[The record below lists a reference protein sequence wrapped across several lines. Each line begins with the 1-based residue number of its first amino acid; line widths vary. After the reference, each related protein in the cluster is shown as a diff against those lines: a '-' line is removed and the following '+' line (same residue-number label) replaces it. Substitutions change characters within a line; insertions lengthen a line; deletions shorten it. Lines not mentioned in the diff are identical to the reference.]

1 MNLTVTPVNYQ
12 TKTPQNIS
20 HKGFLNKLFKP
31 NTNKITKDVFVSTI
45 AATGIITSQ
54 LVKEATSKTAPL
66 NNDEQRVYA
75 NFNCIEKGVVSSHS
89 FANTRK
95 VILKDLENFSSNSV
109 SNFIKAVLNCITNA
123 DKDKMFRI
131 STANGIAV
139 GLEGEFLSNVCTRLL
154 ALQGNSELKNNST
167 FVEQLTEDIEISKQI
182 IQGINDN
189 DWESI
194 KHLEMK
200 PKSLY

>member
-31 NTNKITKDVFVSTI
+31 NTNKITTI

-54 LVKEATSKTAPL
+54 LVKEAASKTAPL

-95 VILKDLENFSSNSV
+95 VILKDLENFSSNST
-109 SNFIKAVLNCITNA
+109 SNFIKVVLNCITNA

-131 STANGIAV
+131 STDNGRTV

-154 ALQGNSELKNNST
+154 ALQGYSELKNNST

-189 DWESI
+189 DWEAI
-194 KHLEMK
+194 KHLEIK